1 MTVYSY
7 RTMPTRKPVIEV
19 LDDDMAQILRGMT
32 GAERLR
38 IANGMFESARKMLTS
53 HLTHEHPDWDPERVR
68 EEVARRL
75 AHGAV

>member
-1 MTVYSY
+1 MD
-7 RTMPTRKPVIEV
+7 RKPTIEA

-38 IANGMFESARKMLTS
+38 IANGMFESARKMLAC
-53 HLTHEHPDWDPERVR
+53 HLAHEHPEWDPQRVN

-75 AHGAV
+75 SHGAV